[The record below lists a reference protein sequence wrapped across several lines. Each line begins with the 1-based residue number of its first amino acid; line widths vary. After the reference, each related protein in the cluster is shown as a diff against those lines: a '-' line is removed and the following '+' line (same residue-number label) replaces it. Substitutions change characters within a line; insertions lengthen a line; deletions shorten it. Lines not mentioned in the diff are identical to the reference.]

1 MYKPMPAIFG
11 VEGLAV
17 TDRERDFFDGAKP
30 FGFILF
36 ARNVE
41 TKDQVRALVTDLRE
55 GCGCTNALVFIDQ
68 EGGRVARL
76 RPPEW
81 PEYPPAAIFGELA
94 CIDRN
99 KGARAT
105 WLNARLIA
113 DDLYDLGI
121 RADCLPVLDLPAR
134 GSHDIIGDRAFDPD
148 PHIVSS
154 LGLAVCDGLMDGGVL
169 PVLKHIPGHG
179 RAMADSHDS
188 LPVVSTEA
196 QLLRH
201 RDFSPF
207 QALAHM
213 PFAMTAHII
222 YSDFD
227 DQRPATVS
235 SRMIHNV
242 IRDEIGFSGALMSD
256 DLNMQALQGTLT
268 ERTRSAQQAGC
279 DLALHCSGVFE
290 EMTDVADAL
299 VPASDLT
306 QNRLAAALDCLSTPK
321 PMDRNMVLAERDAL
335 LAEVGG

>member
-11 VEGLAV
+11 VEGLAI
-17 TDRERDFFDGAKP
+17 TDRERDFFDGTRP

-36 ARNVE
+36 ARNVV

-55 GCGCTNALVFIDQ
+55 GCGCTNALLFIDQ

-99 KGARAT
+99 RGARAA

-222 YSDFD
+222 YSEFD
-227 DQRPATVS
+227 DKRPATVS
-235 SRMIHNV
+235 SRIIHNV

-299 VPASDLT
+299 VPASDQT
-306 QNRLAAALDCLSTPK
+306 QNRLAAALDRLSTPK